1 MMADKLTRWDPS
13 EQLRTH
19 EDVVAYLQAIM
30 EEDDVELLKAAIG
43 DVARGIGMTEIAR
56 KTGMSRESLY
66 KALDIDDDLS
76 QQMAR

>member
-1 MMADKLTRWDPS
+1 MADKLTRWDPS

-30 EEDDVELLKAAIG
+30 EEDDVGLLKAAIG

>member
-1 MMADKLTRWDPS
+1 MADKLTRWDPS